1 MDNNVLTENA
11 YNFILSEI
19 LTGHIKPGERIRED
33 LIAEKLGI
41 SRTPV
46 REATNQLCQNGFI
59 NYVKRKGLYCIKI
72 DKEELENLLELR
84 QVLEEFS
91 YITCASKAAP
101 EDIEAL
107 RKEISFFRALSEAEQ
122 AEKHASL
129 DIHFHVHAAEITG
142 SRQLVKYI
150 QEVETL
156 LLIVRKN
163 LNEAYNQ
170 KEVIALSWDLHERLV
185 DAIEKKDMDQIRHL
199 NAEHIQ
205 LMRKTQLN
213 PNYT

>member
-1 MDNNVLTENA
+1 MPLLSARETA
-11 YNFILSEI
+11 YQTIRSRIITMEL
-19 LTGHIKPGERIRED
+19 KPGDPLNDRE
-33 LIAEKLGI
+33 LAEELGI

-46 REATNQLCQNGFI
+46 REETNQLSQNAYI
-59 NYVKRKGLYCIKI
+59 NYEKRKGLYSNKI

-91 YITCASKAAP
+91 YITCASKAVP

-107 RKEISFFRALSEAEQ
+107 RKDISFFRALPEAEQ
-122 AEKHASL
+122 AEKHTSL

-163 LNEAYNQ
+163 LDEAYNQ

-185 DAIEKKDMDQIRHL
+185 DAIEKKDTEQIRRL